1 MKKEVYK
8 KLLDNLTSITSE
20 EKKREW
26 KEFKE
31 YNEIGLEVKEIL
43 KIK

>member
-8 KLLDNLTSITSE
+8 KLLDNLASITSE

-26 KEFKE
+26 EEFKE